1 MFSAILN
8 RLKGTG
14 KVMTTA
20 NDALSDF
27 RNDCDDLP
35 FTKSY
40 VDSDSIQ
47 PCEPNLLQIERIRI
61 HVAEFEALLKEFHG
75 ETSGKG
81 GSWLVSRA
89 SGQHADTIDATM
101 TIEEILASLKY
112 HQEHMQKSAMTL
124 YEDSVRDET
133 LYLNYTFF
141 PSGKD
146 LHINSHAPIF
156 GRVVRMWI
164 RLLKGVLLME
174 ELRSRLSVPPE
185 QFVVGKDRFQDI
197 YAWFMYGKLAQDVT
211 LTRSLFASSKESS
224 MLHLDSSWGASNS
237 SSSSSSSAVDN
248 RSFFDDASWYQS
260 EVTHVN
266 QPIVKMEENTGK
278 LSTEARTNAME
289 TNQEDTSCT
298 GSNSSACSNVEKWA
312 VFASNLRKEASYNS
326 SSFIA

>member
-1 MFSAILN
+1 MISAIRKMLGS
-8 RLKGTG
+8 K
-14 KVMTTA
+14 KVRMSA
-20 NDALSDF
+20 NDAFNDF
-27 RNDCDDLP
+27 RNYCDDLP
-35 FTKSY
+35 FPNSY
-40 VDSDSIQ
+40 VDPESIQ
-47 PCEPNLLQIERIRI
+47 PCESNHLQSKKIRTY
-61 HVAEFEALLKEFHG
+61 VAELEALLKDFDG

-89 SGQHADTIDATM
+89 SGQHVATIDETM

-124 YEDSVRDET
+124 YEDSVRDEI
-133 LYLNYTFF
+133 LYFNYTFF

-146 LHINSHAPIF
+146 LHINRHAPIF

-174 ELRSRLSVPPE
+174 ELRSRLSVLSE

-237 SSSSSSSAVDN
+237 SSSSAVDN
-248 RSFFDDASWYQS
+248 RSFFDDALWYQS
-260 EVTHVN
+260 EVT
-266 QPIVKMEENTGK
+266 PEEKPQAQALSHKQSIDK
-278 LSTEARTNAME
+278 LSTEARTNAMQ

-298 GSNSSACSNVEKWA
+298 GSNSSTCSNVEKWA
-312 VFASNLRKEASYNS
+312 VFASNLRKEASSNS